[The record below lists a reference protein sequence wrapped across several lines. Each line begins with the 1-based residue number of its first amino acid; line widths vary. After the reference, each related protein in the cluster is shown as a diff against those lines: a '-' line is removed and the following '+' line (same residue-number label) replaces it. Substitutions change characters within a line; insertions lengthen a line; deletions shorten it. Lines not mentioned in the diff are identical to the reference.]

1 MWLMFLLMNDHVF
14 CSQKSSRDLTPVTG
28 SGVTSQDGATSQG
41 GVAGADPGFTYS
53 GSTAGSIPVTGSGV
67 PVTGSGGSG
76 SGEAMLADGSWL
88 AGLAMGESPRTLCPS
103 TLMTL
108 STLFIISSYLY
119 L

>member
-1 MWLMFLLMNDHVF
+1 MLLLMNDHVF
-14 CSQKSSRDLTPVTG
+14 CSQKSSRDSTPMTG
-28 SGVTSQDGATSQG
+28 GATSQE

-53 GSTAGSIPVTGSGV
+53 GSTAGTVPVTGSV
-67 PVTGSGGSG
+67 LVTGSGGS

-88 AGLAMGESPRTLCPS
+88 AGLAMGDSPRTVCPS

-108 STLFIISSYLY
+108 STLCIILSYLY